1 MAAREPLEP
10 RPGDLASLSSRHAG
24 AVVLVCLALLFLS
37 VHLAAHRLGFQT
49 DPARLLS
56 VGDPVRRS
64 MEELSREFP
73 NPQDL
78 VVVIDGGSAP
88 VRQEAIRDL
97 TGWLER
103 EPGDFRQPLGGLY
116 LPALR
121 EGALGYLDQARV
133 VELASEISTLR
144 PLALALS
151 ESQDLTE
158 VLARCRH
165 LLGQSGPGT
174 SERAAA
180 LEALLDRV
188 LQRLQGRPDPSWRS
202 PWERLLD
209 GLVPHIPLGTLD
221 LKTLTLYQTR
231 DGGRK
236 HLLLVAPAS
245 ADWQAVRRSA
255 ARLEEILDQAR
266 ARYPDL
272 RFRVTGEGLLMLD
285 EMETA
290 IRDSVR
296 SALLAVVG
304 VGGLIVLGF
313 AEVRRP
319 MLVMLSAL
327 LAMGWNLG
335 LVSWLPGHLNVV
347 TVWVNTLVVV
357 LAADLG
363 IHLLYRYEEER
374 CKGLADEEAMRVSLA
389 QTGLENKVGCL
400 AAAGAFAPL
409 LLSDLACLRELALV
423 AATGTAMAWLAT
435 STALPSML
443 LLQERSRHP
452 SRIRHHE
459 DRDLIRAERWAL
471 KSPWTTV
478 LLFALVTGALLV
490 CSGPIPV
497 ASNLLEMQD
506 PDLDSVRTARSLG
519 TRSTLPA
526 LCLAPDLEA
535 LSRLVTRLEALP
547 SVERVESLAPLF
559 PEDLP
564 AKASRVRRIRSDVEG
579 LSLPRLRPLRGL
591 EDLERAEGELQAL
604 AQTVNRALPG
614 WDSSSPMAELHAT
627 LQSLE
632 AVLRD
637 SGPGPVEDA
646 LEFTRLEVTRDFQ
659 ATLGLLQA
667 QKVPPPPRLEALPQA
682 LLSRTVGRSG
692 RILVRVYPRE
702 ELDQTDSV
710 RRFLAD
716 LRRVDPQV
724 TGAPVLMERLTAG
737 TSEALFQATRMAAL
751 LLGLLLLV
759 CLRSLHRSLRALL
772 PAGMGL
778 VGGVA
783 VLSHLGEPWTP
794 INLLALPLTLAL
806 GVVLGTHVV
815 ERFIHHPGE
824 GLFAVSTGPAVA
836 ISALTTSCGL
846 VTLAGSAHQGIASL
860 GLALAAGLVLATL
873 GALLLLPALIKIMRR
888 SRIRA

>member
-1 MAAREPLEP
+1 M
-10 RPGDLASLSSRHAG
+10 
-24 AVVLVCLALLFLS
+24 VLVCLTLFFVS
-37 VHLAAHRLGFQT
+37 VHLAAHRLGFQM
-49 DPARLLS
+49 DPAHLLS
-56 VGDPVRRS
+56 SQDPVRLTL
-64 MEELSREFP
+64 EEMAWEFP

-88 VRQEAIRDL
+88 VRQRAVQDL
-97 TGWLER
+97 AARLEKA
-103 EPGDFRQPLGGLY
+103 PGDFGQPLGGLH
-116 LPALR
+116 LPDLR
-121 EGALGYLDQARV
+121 EGALGYLEEARIAD
-133 VELASEISTLR
+133 LASEISTMR

-151 ESQDLTE
+151 QSHDLAE
-158 VLARCRH
+158 VLARCRP
-165 LLGQSGPGT
+165 LLDQSGSGT
-174 SERAAA
+174 SQRAAA
-180 LEALLDRV
+180 LEALLGRV
-188 LQRLQGRPDPSWRS
+188 LQRARGRLDPNWES
-202 PWERLLD
+202 PWEGLLD
-209 GLVPHIPLGTLD
+209 GVVPRLPLGTLD
-221 LKTLTLYQTR
+221 LRTLTLYQTR

-245 ADWQAVRRSA
+245 AQWPTVRRAA
-255 ARLEEILDQAR
+255 ARLEEVLDQAR
-266 ARYPDL
+266 ARNPGL
-272 RFRVTGEGLLMLD
+272 RFRMTGESLLMLD

-304 VGGLIVLGF
+304 VGGLVVLGF

-319 MLVMLSAL
+319 LLIMLAAL
-327 LAMGWNLG
+327 LAVGWTLG
-335 LVSWLPGHLNVV
+335 LASWIPGHLNVV

-363 IHLLYRYEEER
+363 IHLLYRYDEER
-374 CKGLADEEAMRVSLA
+374 CKGLSDEEAMRVSLA
-389 QTGLENKVGCL
+389 RTGLENKVACL

-423 AATGTAMAWLAT
+423 TATGTAMAWLAT
-435 STALPSML
+435 STALPSLL

-452 SRIRHHE
+452 SRIRHHQ
-459 DRDLIRAERWAL
+459 DRDLIRAERWVL

-478 LLFALVTGALLV
+478 LLFTLAVGGLLHS
-490 CSGPIPV
+490 SGPIPV
-497 ASNLLEMQD
+497 ASNLLEMQN

-519 TRSTLPA
+519 SRSTLPA
-526 LCLAPDLEA
+526 LVLAPDLEA
-535 LSRLVTRLEALP
+535 LPGLVTRLEALP
-547 SVERVESLAPLF
+547 TVERVESVAPLF

-564 AKASRVRRIRSDVEG
+564 AKASLVRRIQRDVAG

-604 AQTVNRALPG
+604 VQTVSQVVPRWN
-614 WDSSSPMAELHAT
+614 SSSPMAQLHAT
-627 LQSLE
+627 LQELE
-632 AVLRD
+632 AALRE

-646 LEFTRLEVTRDFQ
+646 LEAARLEVTLDFQ
-659 ATLGLLQA
+659 SALGLLKA

-682 LLSRTVGRSG
+682 LLARTVSRTG

-702 ELDQTDSV
+702 ELDQTESLH
-710 RRFLAD
+710 RFLAD
-716 LRRVDPQV
+716 LRRVDPEV
-724 TGAPVLMERLTAG
+724 TGAPVLMERLTGG
-737 TSEALFQATRMAAL
+737 TSEAIFHATRMAAL
-751 LLGLLLLV
+751 LLGLLLLL

-772 PAGMGL
+772 PAGLGL
-778 VGGVA
+778 VGVVA
-783 VLSHLGEPWTP
+783 ALSHLGEPWTP
-794 INLLALPLTLAL
+794 TNLMALPLTLAM

-860 GLALAAGLVLATL
+860 GLALAAGLGMATS
-873 GALLLLPALIKIMRR
+873 GALLLLPALIKILRR